1 MNQIFLKD
9 HKKIALFYKG
19 QSISY
24 HQLREQVRCFSSH
37 LNLSP
42 GDHVAIFAEN
52 NPDWIYGLYAIW
64 HKGGVAIPYD
74 FSAPEDE
81 LIYMLKDSKPRVIL
95 TSKEGKIKLEKY
107 KIQSNIPDQVLIM
120 ENLTEGGPFP
130 SKMEQREPEDTA
142 LILYTSGT
150 TGNPK
155 GVMLSFTSI
164 LFNIKAVIESNM
176 LHPDD
181 RLMALF
187 PFHHIV
193 PLQGHILCPL
203 YIGST
208 VAFVETLSAEA
219 IMDTFQKYKIT
230 VINGVPRLYERFH
243 QTIFRKIKANP
254 IGRILLGLAR
264 LINNQ
269 PFRRRLFSRV
279 HRAFGGHIRYLLS
292 GGAPL
297 DKKIADDFWTLGFH
311 MIEGYGLT
319 EMGPLISYNTPDAWK
334 TGTVGKPVKG
344 VDVRIENG
352 EVMATSPGIMKGYL
366 NNKKETRKIMVNGWI
381 KTGDLGFFDNEGFLV
396 LNGRKNDMIA
406 LPSGKNI
413 YAEEIENH
421 LLSSNPLLEEVAVIQ
436 RNGKLF
442 AIIHPNFNVLRE
454 RGIKNI
460 REAVKWEV
468 LDDYN
473 HKAPMHKK
481 ILDYSVIKD
490 SFPRTRLGKIKRH
503 RLAELLQPSIKDLP
517 QHGSPESEEYRVIK
531 TYLEKE
537 SGQRVNPNSHLEID
551 LGLDSLA
558 LIDLKIYLENTFGYS
573 TPETVFIDHPT
584 VDSLTTYIQN
594 NKTKIETTSSGL
606 SLLLKNTK
614 IDTIK
619 KNKFAFY
626 LLWIL
631 FYPILSLFYRV
642 KKQGVSHIRQ
652 MMHQG
657 RNFILAPNHQSF
669 LDALLLSSTLP
680 VNILKNTYFL
690 AKAKHFQFPLGHFFK
705 NNLNTILMDIN
716 QESEKIIRKIISIL
730 KQGKNVVIFPEGT
743 RSYTGKLGRFSKT
756 FAILSK
762 ELKVPVFPVGI
773 KGTYDLLPR
782 NKNIPKPG
790 IVNIKFFP
798 FVDPVANDA
807 GAINKNVFNT
817 LKEFVEA

>member
-52 NPDWIYGLYAIW
+52 SPDWVYGLYAIW

-120 ENLTEGGPFP
+120 ENLSEGGPYL
-130 SKMEQREPEDTA
+130 SKMEQRETEDTA

-164 LFNIKAVIESNM
+164 LFNIKAVIESKM

-254 IGRILLGLAR
+254 IGRILLGFAR
-264 LINNQ
+264 LVNNQ
-269 PFRRRLFSRV
+269 SFRRRLFSRV
-279 HRAFGGHIRYLLS
+279 HRAFGGHVRYLLS

-297 DKKIADDFWTLGFH
+297 DKKIADDFWTLGFQ

-344 VDVRIENG
+344 VDVRIKDG
-352 EVMATSPGIMKGYL
+352 EVMARSPGTMKGYL
-366 NNKKETRKIMVNGWI
+366 NNKKETQKIMVNGWI

-396 LNGRKNDMIA
+396 LNGRKNDMIV

-421 LLSSNPLLEEVAVIQ
+421 LLSSNPLLEEVAVTQ

-442 AIIHPNFNVLRE
+442 AVIHPNFDLLRE

-481 ILDYSVIKD
+481 ILDYAVIND

-503 RLAELLQPSIKDLP
+503 RLTILLHPSIKNLP
-517 QHGSPESEEYRVIK
+517 QHGSPESEEYLVIK

-573 TPETVFIDHPT
+573 TPETVFIDYPT

-631 FYPILSLFYRV
+631 FYPIVSIFYRV
-642 KKQGVSHIRQ
+642 RKQGVNHIRQ
-652 MMHQG
+652 MMNQG

-690 AKAKHFQFPLGHFFK
+690 AKSKHFQFPLGHFFK

-716 QESEKIIRKIISIL
+716 QESEKIIQKIVSIL
-730 KQGKNVVIFPEGT
+730 KQGKNIVIFPEGT
-743 RSYTGKLGRFSKT
+743 RSYTGKVGRFSKT

-807 GAINKNVFNT
+807 ASINKNVFNT